1 MIKSSLEV
9 VSRVDLR
16 RGDCRK
22 GEESDV
28 QTVVQLRN
36 DDGLRWESK
45 SYKGWRG
52 ADMGGMRNRTG
63 YM

>member
-1 MIKSSLEV
+1 M
-9 VSRVDLR
+9 R

-22 GEESDV
+22 GEESNV